1 MFFFLHRSEK
11 KEVSYYKTI
20 PVLMKDRSFNVLVSD
35 TDSKVVK
42 GLSGRKS
49 LGQDEAMLFVFQ
61 SPGIYKFWMK
71 DMNFPLDIIWLDK
84 DRKVIHIEHNLSPS
98 TYPKVF
104 GPDLP
109 ALFVLEVNSGIANNL
124 SLSVGDEIFFNI

>member
-1 MFFFLHRSEK
+1 MKYILLFILILVFVFFFLHRSEK

-98 TYPKVF
+98 TDRK
-104 GPDLP
+104 
-109 ALFVLEVNSGIANNL
+109 
-124 SLSVGDEIFFNI
+124 SVV